1 MSRPAQFSRRS
12 FLEASTGVVAA
23 ALTGC
28 HGSAGPAAKS
38 GRQRELRVFVYA
50 GGHEQTMRD
59 VFVPRFTARTG
70 AIVSLFSGWWDA
82 IAKLKTSPPDHPPF
96 DLMITDATQGYPAA
110 REGLFAK
117 INFQNVPSHSDLVPA
132 ALDAWVYR
140 DGVGL
145 PYPDAVMTLACH
157 RQLAAPVPAGWAD
170 LFRPDLSGQI
180 GLYNSF
186 YMSLYTFAAAL
197 ADANGKPGTAQELM
211 RTQIEE
217 VFRYAREHRRAVKL
231 WWPTSTDMILALHDK
246 SVAAGNMHSP
256 EYLQALREQPELA
269 AVIPEHDRALVQVFW
284 AIPAGTQN
292 QDLAEQ
298 GLDLLFSKEVQHE
311 FARRGMATARSD
323 VAALMAA
330 EDPLWKSIY
339 PHTAEQFQSLRYYPY
354 DVYAEH
360 WNEFADRWDRTILRG
375 G

>member
-1 MSRPAQFSRRS
+1 MVRLPEMSRRS
-12 FLEASTGVVAA
+12 LLQAGAGAVVG
-23 ALTGC
+23 ALAGC
-28 HGSAGPAAKS
+28 RRSDRAGRSGAK
-38 GRQRELRVFVYA
+38 RQLRIFVYA

-59 VFVPRFTARTG
+59 VFVPRFEAQTG
-70 AIVSLFSGWWDA
+70 ATVSLFSGWWDS
-82 IAKLKTSPPDHPPF
+82 IAKLKTAPPDDPPF

-117 INFQNVPSHSDLVPA
+117 INFENVPNHKELVPA

-145 PYPDAVMTLACH
+145 PYPDAVMTLAYH
-157 RQLAAPVPAGWAD
+157 RNLVKVAPAGWAD
-170 LFRPDLSGQI
+170 LFFPDLSGKI

-197 ADANGKPGTAQELM
+197 ADVTGKRGTAQELV
-211 RTQIEE
+211 RTQVDE
-217 VFRYAREHRRAVKL
+217 VFRYALEHRKAVKL

-246 SVAAGNMHSP
+246 SIAAGNIHSP
-256 EYLQALREQPELA
+256 EYLQALREKPELA
-269 AVIPEHDRALVQVFW
+269 AVIPEQDRGMVQVFW
-284 AIPAGTQN
+284 AIPAGTKN

-298 GLDLLFSKEVQHE
+298 GLDLLFSKDVQHE
-311 FARRGMATARSD
+311 FARRGMATARPD
-323 VAALMAA
+323 VATLMAA

-339 PHTAEQFQSLRYYPY
+339 PHTAEQFQSLQYYPY